1 MRFRERGSASSPR
14 QQAARRLAEIEREIR
29 HIKRLFPD
37 LANAPSGRPRVQRV
51 GRESGDDLR
60 TGAERFSVRYLIH

>member
-1 MRFRERGSASSPR
+1 MPFRDRGSSHSSR

-37 LANAPSGRPRVQRV
+37 LMNGSSRYRRPRLAY
-51 GRESGDDLR
+51 GRDWP
-60 TGAERFSVRYLIH
+60 ANPERSPGRYVIH

>member
-1 MRFRERGSASSPR
+1 MRFRERGSGSSPR

-37 LANAPSGRPRVQRV
+37 LTNAPSGRARVQRV
-51 GRESGDDLR
+51 GRGGDLR
-60 TGAERFSVRYLIH
+60 TGAERFSVRYLVH

>member
-1 MRFRERGSASSPR
+1 MPFRDRESSQSPR

-37 LANAPSGRPRVQRV
+37 LLTASSRYRRPLLGHGRDWRPNENR
-51 GRESGDDLR
+51 S
-60 TGAERFSVRYLIH
+60 TSRYLVH